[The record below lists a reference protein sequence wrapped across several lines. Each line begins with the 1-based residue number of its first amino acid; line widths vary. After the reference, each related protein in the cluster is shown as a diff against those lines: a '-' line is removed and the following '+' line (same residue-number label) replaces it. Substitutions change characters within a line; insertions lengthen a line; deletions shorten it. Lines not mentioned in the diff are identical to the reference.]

1 MKHSLGLLCLAALL
15 FLAGIA
21 WAQVSPRFDLSWHVV
36 ASGGREGMAAGS
48 RQVHSTMGQF
58 VVGPG
63 QSSQY
68 YLGAGYW
75 YGAHRTRGPSSLT
88 LTAVPDVLLANGVD
102 AAVLTVTAR
111 DAAGSGAPFAGA
123 PVTLTWNLGF
133 DPSPV
138 VVTLDAGGV
147 ATTTYVAGVVPGIDL
162 LTAELASP
170 SLVAT
175 ATVLLNNTPLIG
187 DLTSRYGALL
197 TYTFVITNA
206 DPLQPQTNL
215 VITGS
220 VPLYCEFITAT
231 GATYVPNGGDYGWG
245 YVVSPVFPSVAPGE
259 NRTITWVVRPI
270 YMIGGRVETQAHAQ
284 SDTAV
289 LRLRLTN
296 RIYRVLLPYIFREAA
311 WP

>member
-1 MKHSLGLLCLAALL
+1 
-15 FLAGIA
+15 
-21 WAQVSPRFDLSWHVV
+21 
-36 ASGGREGMAAGS
+36 MAAGS

-68 YLGAGYW
+68 FLGAGYW
-75 YGAHRTRGPSSLT
+75 YGAHRPGGAARLT
-88 LTAVPDVLLANGVD
+88 LTAVPDTLLANGVD
-102 AAVLTVTAR
+102 TAVLTVTAQ
-111 DAAGSGAPFAGA
+111 DGAGSGAPFEGD

-147 ATTTYVAGVVPGIDL
+147 ATYTYVAGTVPGIDVL
-162 LTAELASP
+162 AAELANP
-170 SLVAT
+170 QLVAT
-175 ATVLLNNTPLIG
+175 ATVQLNNTPLVG
-187 DLTSRYGALL
+187 ALTSRYGALL
-197 TYTFVITNA
+197 SYTLVITNA
-206 DPLQPQTNL
+206 DAQEPQTNL
-215 VITGS
+215 IISGS
-220 VPLYCEFITAT
+220 LPVYCEFITAT
-231 GATYVPNGGDYGWG
+231 GATYMPTGGDYGWG
-245 YVVSPVFPSVAPGE
+245 YVISPAFPSVPPGE
-259 NRTITWVVRPI
+259 SRTITWVVRPV
-270 YMIGGRVETQAHAQ
+270 YLIGGRVEAQSHAQ